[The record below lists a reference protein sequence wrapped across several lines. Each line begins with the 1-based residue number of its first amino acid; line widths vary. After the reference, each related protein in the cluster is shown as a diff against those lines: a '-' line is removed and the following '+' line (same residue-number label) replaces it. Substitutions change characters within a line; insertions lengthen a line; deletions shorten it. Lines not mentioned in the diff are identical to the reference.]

1 MPRTS
6 DVWPRSSNSETTPKR
21 PGGTSATIGPE
32 LRSLLRYARGPS
44 GTGCWV
50 IGTASMTRAYD
61 VRRDGL
67 RHPFSDGEV
76 VMITLASVVGVWTR
90 SPAWVGAVAL
100 ASVLVG
106 RRSVVLLA
114 CLVIGVASGWRSQIT
129 WDSAVPRHV
138 GSYTGWVTIVGDPAP
153 FGSGLRVT
161 VEVSGERFD
170 AWVYGSPRRRLIDR
184 QAGEMVYV
192 EGKRRLMVSNARR
205 AQIRHV
211 VGQVDLGVVGDWRE
225 GSPLYRTSSRVRTAL
240 RRAAESTMGGND
252 AALFTGLVIGDDG
265 REPIEMVEA
274 FRASGLS
281 HLTAVSGENVAFV
294 LAAASPLLR
303 RLRPWWRWAAT
314 LGLIGWFMTLT
325 RFEPSV
331 LRAGIMAMLACSS
344 FVLGRQQPV
353 VRLLAWTVTILVLV
367 DPMLVWSVGF
377 WLSTGATAGVCVIA
391 PLLADRL
398 PGPQWLRAPL
408 SVTLGAQ
415 LGVALPS
422 WLVFHRLP
430 LVSLPA
436 NLLAVPVAGFVMLF
450 GIPGGLLSALAPPL
464 ASLVMAPCAAGT
476 RWVNTIAYLAADNEP
491 SPGWSAV
498 GWAAVVTAVVALVIR
513 HRWRRPFFD
522 VPI

>member
-1 MPRTS
+1 M
-6 DVWPRSSNSETTPKR
+6 TP
-21 PGGTSATIGPE
+21 E
-32 LRSLLRYARGPS
+32 
-44 GTGCWV
+44 
-50 IGTASMTRAYD
+50 YD
-61 VRRDGL
+61 VRRHGQ

-76 VMITLASVVGVWTR
+76 VMITLAAVVGVWTR
-90 SPAWVGAVAL
+90 SSVGVGAVAV
-100 ASVLVG
+100 SVFLVG
-106 RRSVVLLA
+106 RRPAVLLA
-114 CLVIGVASGWRSQIT
+114 CLVIGVAGGWRSQTT

-138 GSYTGWVTIVGDPAP
+138 GGYTGWATIVGDPAP
-153 FGSGLRVT
+153 FGGGLRVT
-161 VEVSGERFD
+161 VEVGGERFD
-170 AWVYGSPRRRLIDR
+170 AWAYGSPRRRLVDR
-184 QAGEMVYV
+184 QAGELVYV
-192 EGKRRLMVSNARR
+192 QGRRRLMVSNARR

-211 VGQVDLGVVGDWRE
+211 VGQFDLGVVGDWRE

-240 RRAAESTMGGND
+240 RRAAESTMGGD
-252 AALFTGLVIGDDG
+252 EAALFTGLVIGDDA
-265 REPIEMVEA
+265 REPIEMVDA

-344 FVLGRQQPV
+344 FVLGRQQAV
-353 VRLLAWTVTILVLV
+353 VRLLALTVTILVLV

-377 WLSTGATAGVCVIA
+377 WLSTGATAGVCVVA
-391 PLLADRL
+391 PPLADRL
-398 PGPQWLRAPL
+398 PGPQWLRTPL

-415 LGVALPS
+415 LGVMLPS
-422 WLVFHRLP
+422 SLVFHRLP

-450 GIPGGLLSALAPPL
+450 GIPGGLFAAVAPPL
-464 ASLVMAPCAAGT
+464 APLVMAPCAVGT

-491 SPGWSAV
+491 SPRWSAI
-498 GWAAVVTAVVALVIR
+498 GWVAVVAAIIALVLL
-513 HRWRRPFFD
+513 HRWRRPPDD